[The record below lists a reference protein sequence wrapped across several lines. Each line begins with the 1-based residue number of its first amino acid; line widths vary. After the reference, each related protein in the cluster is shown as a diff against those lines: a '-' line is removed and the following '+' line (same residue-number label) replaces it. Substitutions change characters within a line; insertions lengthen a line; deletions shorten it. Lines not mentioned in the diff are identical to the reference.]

1 MKLPVIKQL
10 SEQYTLDILRK
21 AEEDLLET
29 GTPGIVVDGD
39 DDLTEQEAKRR
50 VAWIQAKANESSR
63 EIFLRSY
70 LMMDENLPTKEV
82 PALDKGYGLPGS
94 YTDFDRSR
102 H

>member
-39 DDLTEQEAKRR
+39 DEGEQLTHILGAIWVLEQIE
-50 VAWIQAKANESSR
+50 QG
-63 EIFLRSY
+63 
-70 LMMDENLPTKEV
+70 V
-82 PALDKGYGLPGS
+82 PARDALRAFAQKVRTS
-94 YTDFDRSR
+94 VS
-102 H
+102 